1 MPFRP
6 SIALVLLALAG
17 VATPA
22 YAQSI
27 ADEADTLFRMGTDAY
42 DKFDYETALIHFM
55 QSNRL
60 SPNAITA
67 GNVGHTYVSMQ
78 KYPEAYRW
86 YALASSLADGK
97 DESILDAM
105 DSIKKN
111 VVLVELASNPE
122 GATVYLD
129 RKSLG
134 AVATTPATIALPAGE
149 YTFIMEREG
158 HQDFTSE
165 KVSMRKL
172 GQKVDVKGEL
182 ERITG
187 LLSVSGQDGAEVRL
201 GAEDADVLCVTPC
214 ETPVPIGQQIVYF
227 RKEGFRSQ
235 PALLTVEADKTAS
248 VPVNLI
254 QVTGSVA
261 VSATE
266 RGAAVEIDGVRVGY
280 TPMVAQ
286 AVPAGS
292 RKLRVALRGF
302 EPVEQTIEVPPDGQL
317 SLERVELI
325 PISEVT
331 AVSRRAESVAQAPS
345 SVTLISRDELQAFR
359 YPTIYEALRGVR
371 GISLT
376 YDSIYGS
383 AAVRGLGQAN
393 DFGNRLLILSD
404 GATLNDPILYQSFIS
419 YDGRVDL
426 GGIERIE
433 IVRGPGSVLYGTG
446 AVSGV
451 VNLIGEGIDAP
462 ETAELTVG
470 TFDNHVYRARAAA
483 HYNLTDK
490 IGFRASVS
498 AAGSQGRSE
507 TLNPRGPDND
517 LTVKGFDRF
526 KGATTTGR
534 LWLGDATF
542 QWYHAY
548 RTINIPTGVYDTDLN
563 VPNDNY
569 WVDNRTMAELRY
581 EPKLSEKV
589 RLLTRAYFNRYQY
602 DGFLPYGDFTSVE
615 KYVVLSGGAE
625 ARVIAEP
632 ADIFRIQ
639 AGAVIDASPRL
650 TLDGEDR
657 YEDGT
662 AESYLEESQ
671 PYQIAAGYA
680 VIDFIPIPEIRITA
694 GARADYWSTFGG
706 LALSP
711 RFAMVLEPRDGDV
724 IKLLAGRA
732 FRAPST
738 YELYYNIPGVQLRP
752 DTQGIDIEP
761 ETVWS
766 TELEYSHAFD
776 SVWTGLISG
785 HYSVAN
791 KLIETIEA
799 PLEPEAVTY
808 GNSAEAVRI
817 VGADVELRRE
827 FRGGWMLSG
836 FYSALDS
843 RYADSNQL
851 VPNVPT
857 HNAGGKFIMPIAG
870 PVARVAYR
878 ANLEAP
884 RRIDLVNDNK
894 TGWAIVSDL
903 VLSGTAPDQG
913 FDYAV
918 GVYNLFNQSYSQP
931 LSDTFPFRTM
941 PQQGR
946 SLMAEV
952 TLRL

>member
-1 MPFRP
+1 MNRL
-6 SIALVLLALAG
+6 SLALALLALG
-17 VATPA
+17 GLATTA
-22 YAQSI
+22 RAQSI
-27 ADEADTLFRMGTDAY
+27 ADEADTLFKMGAAAY
-42 DKFDYETALIHFM
+42 DKFDYDTALIHFM

-60 SPNAITA
+60 SPNAFTA

-86 YALASSLADGK
+86 YALAVSLSNGDNPTIQAAMK
-97 DESILDAM
+97 SIE
-105 DSIKKN
+105 KN
-111 VVLVELASNPE
+111 VVLVELDSDPP
-122 GATVYLD
+122 GSTVYVG

-134 AVATTPATIALPAGE
+134 AVATTPATIALPAGD
-149 YTFIMEREG
+149 YTFLIEHEG
-158 HQDFTSE
+158 YEDFTSE
-165 KVSMRKL
+165 KISMPRV
-172 GQKVDVKGEL
+172 GQKVEVAGKL

-187 LLSVSGQDGAEVRL
+187 TLAITGQEGAEVRL
-201 GAEDADVLCVTPC
+201 GSEEAAVLCTSPC
-214 ETPVPIGQQIVYF
+214 EADVPIGQQILYF
-227 RKEGFRSQ
+227 GKSGFRSQ
-235 PALLTVEADKTAS
+235 PALVTVEAGQTAT
-248 VPVNLI
+248 VPVSLI

-266 RGAAVEIDGVRVGY
+266 RGAVVEIDGVPVGY
-280 TPMVAQ
+280 TPVVAQ
-286 AVPAGS
+286 AVPAGA
-292 RKLRVALRGF
+292 RELRVALRGF
-302 EPVEQTIEVPPDGQL
+302 ETVEQRIEVPPDGQL
-317 SLERVELI
+317 TLDRIELV

-345 SVTLISRDELQAFR
+345 SVTLISGEELRAFR
-359 YPTIYEALRGVR
+359 YPNIYEALRGVR
-371 GISLT
+371 GLSLT
-376 YDSIYGS
+376 YDSVYGS

-404 GATLNDPILYQSFIS
+404 GATLNDPILYQSFIG

-433 IVRGPGSVLYGTG
+433 VVRGPGSVLYGTG

-451 VNLIGEGIDAP
+451 VNLIGESQDAP
-462 ETAELTVG
+462 ETAEVTVG
-470 TFDNHVYRARAAA
+470 TFDNHVYRARGQV
-483 HYNLTDK
+483 HYNLSDK
-490 IGFRASVS
+490 VGIRVGVG

-507 TLNPRGPDND
+507 QVVLREDGEALD
-517 LTVKGFDRF
+517 VKGFDRF
-526 KGATTTGR
+526 TGATTTGR
-534 LWLGDATF
+534 IWLGDATL
-542 QWYHAY
+542 QWYHSA
-548 RTINIPTGVYDTDLN
+548 RTIHIPTGVYDTDLN
-563 VPNDNY
+563 APDTNY
-569 WVDNRTMAELRY
+569 WVDKRTMAELRY
-581 EPKLSEKV
+581 EPELSEKV
-589 RLLTRAYFNRYQY
+589 RLLTRAYFNRYEY
-602 DGFLPYGDFTSVE
+602 DGYLPYGDYTSVE
-615 KYVVLSGGAE
+615 NYVVLSGGAE

-632 ADIFRIQ
+632 SDVFRVQ
-639 AGAVIDASPRL
+639 AGALVDVSPHL

-662 AESYLEESQ
+662 AESYLSESR

-680 VIDFIPIPEIRITA
+680 VVDLVPVPEVRITA

-711 RFAMVLEPRDGDV
+711 RLAMVLEPHDGDIV
-724 IKLLAGRA
+724 KVLAGRA

-738 YELYYNIPGVQLRP
+738 YELNYNIPGVQVRP
-752 DTQGIDIEP
+752 DTQGIAIQP

-766 TELEYSHAFD
+766 AELEYSHAFD
-776 SVWTGLISG
+776 SVWTGLMSG

-799 PLEPEAVTY
+799 PQEPDALTY
-808 GNSAEAVRI
+808 SNSAEAVRI
-817 VGADVELRRE
+817 VGADLELRRE
-827 FRGGWMLSG
+827 LRGGWMLSG

-843 RYADSNQL
+843 RYVDSGES

-857 HNAGGKFIMPIAG
+857 HNAGTKLIMPVSG
-870 PVARVAYR
+870 PAARVAWR

-884 RRIDLVNDNK
+884 RRIDLTDDTR

-903 VLSGTAPDQG
+903 VLSGTSSEHG

-918 GVYNLFNQSYSQP
+918 GVYNLFNQGYAQP

-941 PQQGR
+941 PQQSR
-946 SLMAEV
+946 SLMAEL